1 MTSVVA
7 TCNPLDNAFPLWQK
21 TTGRN
26 FDRMRLALLPLRLRS
41 FGVDDLAD
49 VIAREPGRV
58 DDVDLPGAL
67 RGLGADRLVED
78 GTALI
83 GSFLGAMV
91 RAGDAL
97 QLVDAFLLGAVH
109 GHSMP
114 HRYAYTKA
122 LNEADAVCPCK
133 SRQGLHTMSASINQ
147 NSRGGRSGKA

>member
-1 MTSVVA
+1 MRLGISWHNSGTHK
-7 TCNPLDNAFPLWQK
+7 PLSHKAFR
-21 TTGRN
+21 RN

-67 RGLGADRLVED
+67 RGLGADRLMED
-78 GTALI
+78 GTTLI

-97 QLVDAFLLGAVH
+97 ELVDAFLLGAVH
-109 GHSMP
+109 GDSMP
-114 HRYAYTKA
+114 HRYAYAKA
-122 LNEADAVCPCK
+122 LNEADTASPLREQTSSAYNVCIFQ
-133 SRQGLHTMSASINQ
+133 SRFMGA
-147 NSRGGRSGKA
+147 